1 MLVSIITA
9 CFNSEDTI
17 ADAIASVASQTYPRI
32 EHIIIDGGSTD
43 GTLDIIDGYKDNI
56 ARVVSEP
63 DDGIYD
69 ALNKG
74 IRLARGDVIGFLH
87 SDDMYSDEGVVERV
101 MNVFMKYGVDS
112 CFGDLVYVDKTDMDR
127 VIRYWKTGDFQPG
140 SFRQGWHPPHPTFFV
155 KREIYEKYGSFDT
168 SLEVSADFELMLR
181 FLEKHQISSMYLPE
195 PIVKMRIGGESN
207 KSLRNIVKGN
217 INCYRAF
224 KMNGLDVSI
233 FYPFYRLFPKFYELL
248 KRAIVRNE

>member
-17 ADAIASVASQTYPRI
+17 ADAIASVASQTYPRV

-112 CFGDLVYVDKTDMDR
+112 CFGDLVYVDKNDMDR
-127 VIRYWKTGDFQPG
+127 VIRYWK
-140 SFRQGWHPPHPTFFV
+140 
-155 KREIYEKYGSFDT
+155 K
-168 SLEVSADFELMLR
+168 
-181 FLEKHQISSMYLPE
+181 
-195 PIVKMRIGGESN
+195 
-207 KSLRNIVKGN
+207 
-217 INCYRAF
+217 
-224 KMNGLDVSI
+224 
-233 FYPFYRLFPKFYELL
+233 
-248 KRAIVRNE
+248 